1 VRFFGEN
8 IEYWMGKSSFEIT
21 SAVRVL
27 ESIEAREMRQAI
39 MVSSFSETKKDHQQK
54 ISRDL
59 ARSENLM
66 FEEKKQISNRELA
79 KLLGAK

>member
-1 VRFFGEN
+1 
-8 IEYWMGKSSFEIT
+8 MGKSSFEIT